1 MFMNRLLASI
11 IMVLSVFPAFAQAPA
26 GQQPAANVER
36 VASIPKTD
44 LLTPFTSIEIDGPLN
59 VNMKH
64 VDDQSEVKIVYDTK
78 GYVASKFRATVN
90 KDGVLRV
97 EERFDQKRTGVTDV
111 TVYYN
116 TLEKVR
122 VSAATVAFEEP
133 LERRIFDMSV
143 SGGAIVTI
151 GIKAL
156 DAFVECTGQS
166 RIVISGESRYFKLNV
181 STAKI
186 DAWELS
192 TVSSIVEA
200 SHGAEVR
207 LTVSERLEAV
217 TSTAA
222 RLLYRGKP
230 EIMRNRSSLF
240 GGDII
245 SID

>member
-1 MFMNRLLASI
+1 MNRLLASI
-11 IMVLSVFPAFAQAPA
+11 IMILSAVSASAQAPV
-26 GQQPAANVER
+26 GQQPTANVER
-36 VASIPKTD
+36 VTSIPRTD
-44 LLTPFTSIEIDGPLN
+44 MLTPFTSIEIDGPMN

-64 VDDQSEVKIVYDTK
+64 VEDESEVKIVYDTK
-78 GYVASKFRATVN
+78 GYVASKFRAVVG

-97 EERFDQKRTGVTDV
+97 EERYDQKRESVTDV
-111 TVYYN
+111 TVYYS
-116 TLEKVR
+116 TLEKLR
-122 VSAATVAFEEP
+122 VSSATVAFEEP

-143 SGGAIVTI
+143 SGGGIVTV
-151 GIKAL
+151 AVRTL
-156 DAFVECTGQS
+156 DTFVECTGQS
-166 RIVISGESRYFKLNV
+166 RIVLSGESRYFKLNV

-222 RLLYRGKP
+222 KLIYRGKP
-230 EIMRNRSSLF
+230 EIIRNRSSLF

-245 SID
+245 AID

>member
-1 MFMNRLLASI
+1 MNRLLASI
-11 IMVLSVFPAFAQAPA
+11 ILVLTAVSASAQAPA
-26 GQQPAANVER
+26 GPQPAANVER

-44 LLTPFTSIEIDGPLN
+44 LLTPFTAIEIDGPLN

-64 VDDQSEVKIVYDTK
+64 VDDESEVKIVYDTK
-78 GYVASKFRATVN
+78 GSMTSKFRATVN

-97 EERFDQKRTGVTDV
+97 EERFDQKRTTVTDV
-111 TVYYN
+111 TVYYS

-133 LERRIFDMSV
+133 LERRVFDMSV
-143 SGGAIVTI
+143 SGGAIVTL
-151 GIKAL
+151 GIRTL
-156 DAFVECTGQS
+156 DTFIECTGQS
-166 RIVISGESRYFKLNV
+166 RIVLSGESRYFKLNV

-186 DAWELS
+186 DAWDLS

-207 LTVSERLEAV
+207 LNVSERLEAV

-230 EIMRNRSSLF
+230 EIIRNRSSLF
-240 GGDII
+240 GGDIV
-245 SID
+245 SVD